1 MNVEET
7 DTLVYL
13 NGHTDRILNRFKNKI
28 TRRSSIDLQLKKKK
42 INTAINMNEE
52 TFLCVNNFRTV

>member
-42 INTAINMNEE
+42 STQLSI
-52 TFLCVNNFRTV
+52 